1 MVHATRRQLLT
12 LLGGAAAGWP
22 IAARAQ
28 QPSARVWRIAAFTS
42 LAPDDAE
49 MMRRNAAF
57 EQTLQELGWKV
68 GHNITIEYR
77 YGAGD
82 HERMRKHAAEL
93 AALAPDVIFVVG
105 GATEYM
111 LRATRTV
118 PIVFAGI
125 ADAIGGGF
133 AESLTRPGRNAT
145 GFTNSEY
152 SMSGKWL
159 ELLKEIAPHVTR
171 VGALRDTISASA
183 VAQFAVLQAVAPFLK
198 IELTPLG
205 MDDES
210 EIARHVMRF
219 AREPNAGL
227 IAVPTALAIVHR
239 KLIIALAARHKLPA
253 AYGFSYFVTDGGLIS
268 YGPEVIEPYRRAAG
282 YVDRILKGEKPAD
295 LPVQAPTKYELAINL
310 KTAKSL
316 GLEVPTALL
325 ARADEVIE

>member
-1 MVHATRRQLLT
+1 MTAFIGRREFIA
-12 LLGGAAAGWP
+12 LLGGAAAAWP
-22 IAARAQ
+22 NAAHAQ
-28 QPSARVWRIAAFTS
+28 QPSARVRRIAAFTS

-133 AESLTRPGRNAT
+133 AESLTRPGRNMT
-145 GFTNSEY
+145 GFTTFEY
-152 SMSGKWL
+152 GLSGKWL
-159 ELLKEIAPHVTR
+159 ELLKELAPAVTR
-171 VGALRDTISASA
+171 EEVLRDPISASGGRAIRRIAGGRA
-183 VAQFAVLQAVAPFLK
+183 VHGGRGDPNWIRRRCRDRAQCHENSRASR
-198 IELTPLG
+198 
-205 MDDES
+205 M
-210 EIARHVMRF
+210 
-219 AREPNAGL
+219 
-227 IAVPTALAIVHR
+227 
-239 KLIIALAARHKLPA
+239 PA
-253 AYGFSYFVTDGGLIS
+253 
-268 YGPEVIEPYRRAAG
+268 
-282 YVDRILKGEKPAD
+282 
-295 LPVQAPTKYELAINL
+295 
-310 KTAKSL
+310 
-316 GLEVPTALL
+316 
-325 ARADEVIE
+325 

>member
-1 MVHATRRQLLT
+1 
-12 LLGGAAAGWP
+12 
-22 IAARAQ
+22 
-28 QPSARVWRIAAFTS
+28 
-42 LAPDDAE
+42 

-57 EQTLQELGWKV
+57 EQALQELGWKV

-152 SMSGKWL
+152 SVSGKWL
-159 ELLKEIAPHVTR
+159 ELLTEIAPHVTR

-205 MDDES
+205 IDDES
-210 EIARHVMRF
+210 EIARNVMRF

-227 IAVPTALAIVHR
+227 IAVPTAVAVVHR

-253 AYGFSYFVTDGGLIS
+253 AYGFSYFVTDGGLFTPSGLVAVGTRLSSI
-268 YGPEVIEPYRRAAG
+268 
-282 YVDRILKGEKPAD
+282 
-295 LPVQAPTKYELAINL
+295 T
-310 KTAKSL
+310 TAQKSS
-316 GLEVPTALL
+316 
-325 ARADEVIE
+325 ARGMA